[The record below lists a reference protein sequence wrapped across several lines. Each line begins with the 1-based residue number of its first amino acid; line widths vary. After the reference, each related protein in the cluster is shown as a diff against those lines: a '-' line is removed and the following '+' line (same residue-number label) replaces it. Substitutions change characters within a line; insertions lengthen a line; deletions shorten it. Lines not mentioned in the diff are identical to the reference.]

1 MTTPAISVSRMLL
14 PAEAIRPSLP
24 RRTAAPP
31 EGIGTS
37 QAETRGAPKAHRDAP
52 QDSSPTQGP
61 AERTPG
67 RADPRT
73 GSRANRQKPPEGES
87 HVPEDSESRENAGL
101 TPQARQRSRVRN
113 RAQAD
118 MRVAQTVEA
127 LPAVSF
133 EDLIERF
140 TRQTEGEHVV
150 SAVETDAT
158 VPSPAALEAFSDEE
172 APTGAL
178 VASAPYEAPLV
189 IPVEPTGEPTRDSV
203 PASAA
208 SVPALRE
215 QTPAATPPRPVA
227 PEVNVETP
235 EVPAG
240 PGDIAVAETVVDS
253 SVAPP
258 AAPSPEPGEGASLP
272 SPPAAVGEESTQ
284 TAPRPSQVPSSQR
297 SEPEALVIQAP
308 EAPTAQAISPE
319 TVSLPP
325 VPQPAAQ
332 TASQVRS
339 EQGRAGEVPETPAR
353 TGESAQVAAEAAAEA
368 RIEPVVRP
376 RGPAAPQDAVE
387 EAAPVVAA
395 DGPFA
400 AGPRPAE
407 AAPALE
413 SASAARVSPVE
424 QVVERIRLAGA
435 RSGDQVVVN
444 LEPPELGRVRLTLA
458 ADGQQVRGVVEVDN
472 PRTLV
477 ELQREAEA
485 LTQRLADEGVELRQ
499 LDFQLS
505 DQGRGGSSGAA
516 FDQAAGGGPQPE
528 EHGASQRDSDE
539 RGSET
544 GSPVLAGDADGEEA
558 GGHVADG
565 SINVWM

>member
-14 PAEAIRPSLP
+14 PAETAHPSLY
-24 RRTAAPP
+24 RRTAALSEGTGAPQAEASDAPP
-31 EGIGTS
+31 E
-37 QAETRGAPKAHRDAP
+37 
-52 QDSSPTQGP
+52 SSPTQDP
-61 AERTPG
+61 AERTLG

-73 GSRANRQKPPEGES
+73 GSTENGQKRSEGES
-87 HVPEDSESRENAGL
+87 QEHAGL
-101 TPQARQRSRVRN
+101 TSQARKRSRVRN
-113 RAQAD
+113 GAQAD

-140 TRQTEGEHVV
+140 TRQTEGEDVV

-172 APTGAL
+172 APADAL
-178 VASAPYEAPLV
+178 VASVPYEAPVV
-189 IPVEPTGEPTRDSV
+189 IPVEPTGEPTRDAI

-215 QTPAATPPRPVA
+215 QTPAAITPPRPVA
-227 PEVNVETP
+227 TEVTVETP
-235 EVPAG
+235 EVPAS
-240 PGDIAVAETVVDS
+240 PGDIPVAETVADA

-258 AAPSPEPGEGASLP
+258 AAPTPVPGEGASLP
-272 SPPAAVGEESTQ
+272 SQPAAVGEESTQ
-284 TAPRPSQVPSSQR
+284 TAPRPSQIPSSQR

-319 TVSLPP
+319 TATLQP

-332 TASQVRS
+332 TAPQIRS
-339 EQGRAGEVPETPAR
+339 EQGRAGEAPETAAR
-353 TGESAQVAAEAAAEA
+353 TGESAHVAAEAAAEV
-368 RIEPVVRP
+368 RIEPVVRT

-395 DGPFA
+395 DGPPA
-400 AGPRPAE
+400 AGPRPTE

-413 SASAARVSPVE
+413 SAPAARVSPVE
-424 QVVERIRLAGA
+424 QVVARIRLAGS

-472 PRTLV
+472 PQTLV

-485 LTQRLADEGVELRQ
+485 ITQRLADEGVELRQ

-528 EHGASQRDSDE
+528 EHGASQRDSDD

-544 GSPVLAGDADGEEA
+544 GGPVMAADADGEQA